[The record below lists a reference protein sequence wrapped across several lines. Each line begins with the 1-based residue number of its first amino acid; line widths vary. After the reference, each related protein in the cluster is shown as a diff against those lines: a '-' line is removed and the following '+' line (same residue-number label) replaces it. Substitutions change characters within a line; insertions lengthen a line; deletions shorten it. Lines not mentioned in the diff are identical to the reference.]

1 MSDLSLM
8 VDDLAVLQ
16 RQNLQ
21 FNEELKLRNVEVN
34 KNSLDQ
40 ADFLKLLTTQLAN
53 QDPAN
58 PMNDREF
65 IAQLAQF
72 SSLQQMTSMSQEFS
86 KLSGAFARSQAVG
99 LLGRE
104 VTVLN
109 GETTVSGTVEEVIG
123 RDVPQIFIN
132 GNYYDFN
139 NVMSIANKEES
150 AL

>member
-1 MSDLSLM
+1 MSDSLFR
-8 VDDLAVLQ
+8 VEDLPALT

-21 FNEELKLRNVEVN
+21 YNEELKLRNVQMN

-40 ADFLKLLTTQLAN
+40 ADFIKLLTTQLSN

-72 SSLQQMTSMSQEFS
+72 SSLQQITGMSQEFA
-86 KLSGAFARSQAVG
+86 KLSGAFSRSQAVS

-104 VTVLN
+104 VTILQ
-109 GETTVSGTVEEVIG
+109 GERTVTGTVEEVIG
-123 RDVPQIFIN
+123 QEVLQLFVN
-132 GNYYDFN
+132 GSYYDFN